1 MPQGGGRRQ
10 RRAARSQVS
19 GVQLKHGVG
28 APETASVRRPCS
40 NRGTWL
46 AGLVLVAAL
55 LGGRQAL
62 VRHLRAAPRADP
74 RAVGSLT
81 EGANA
86 ELTRARREQALI
98 RAEGTATMLRA
109 LQAAPTLPEGGP

>member
-1 MPQGGGRRQ
+1 
-10 RRAARSQVS
+10 
-19 GVQLKHGVG
+19 VQLKRGVG
-28 APETASVRRPCS
+28 APETGPVRRTCS

-62 VRHLRAAPRADP
+62 ARHLRAAPRADP
-74 RAVGSLT
+74 RAAGCQT
-81 EGANA
+81 EGASA
-86 ELTRARREQALI
+86 ELMRARREQALI

-109 LQAAPTLPEGGP
+109 LQAAPTLPEAGP

>member
-1 MPQGGGRRQ
+1 M
-10 RRAARSQVS
+10 
-19 GVQLKHGVG
+19 QLKRGVG
-28 APETASVRRPCS
+28 ALETASVRRPCS

-62 VRHLRAAPRADP
+62 VRHLRAAPRAYLRADP
-74 RAVGSLT
+74 RAAGSLT